1 MCSAASSAGCRCA
14 RSRLPGWCWQQLQTP
29 RSAQGLQVPKSNAGR
44 RGPGSGGVFEAR
56 LQLRQGGGLRQLLPS
71 GLQRHWRTGF
81 LTSVTCHCKA
91 NISDVV
97 PGGSGDGTRRM
108 GWTGVHAP
116 VEGILRTLGRA
127 AKDLHFT
134 VNDAADEL
142 VNLVVLRAAGAGWG
156 LDAES
161 VPDTV
166 QPCSGQAPS
175 LRLDHRGL
183 MRLQFRSA
191 VDERGHLRSEVKALQ
206 SERDALAAQVE
217 RLELE
222 RVQFGSAQDLDK
234 QELESTVQSL
244 VREIKACQAEAS
256 TAKDEVQRLS
266 NALDAAQAL
275 CEHAEARAAAAEV
288 LKTEASAQQRLAE
301 GNVLRLT
308 TEIEALKASSSLVL
322 RRAERCDAAEAEAAR
337 LQGDVCRLRQE
348 EQRLRLLE
356 ERLSQAQAGVH
367 DKEALERRL
376 DQALRRADTAEKQ
389 AKSSEDNAKSLE
401 LKLLA
406 ATTELE
412 ESNLA
417 VQKGHE
423 RERSQEA
430 ELRNVEMAR
439 AEMGRKLAETLQELA
454 DLEANSASFR
464 RKVDADLSE
473 AKLQLSESCARCD
486 RGVAELEAERG
497 KSQEAV
503 KKLSSLEEQL
513 ATRDAEVCGLQE
525 QSAGLRRDLLKAS
538 AAREAAEQQM
548 APLAEEAARAC
559 RLREESATAAAA
571 AQQEAT
577 SCRLEAEATRM
588 AHYEQDREVHRLRE
602 RLAVQSEEL
611 ERLQTLLA
619 MGGGPDDVAAMSAAQ
634 YLSGPSPRSHIR
646 DELAFVRKETRSG
659 CPALPPAVT
668 RRLASPRLRDAPL
681 ALQGRSNSRSRR
693 PSSFASTAAPDDEL

>member
-1 MCSAASSAGCRCA
+1 M
-14 RSRLPGWCWQQLQTP
+14 
-29 RSAQGLQVPKSNAGR
+29 
-44 RGPGSGGVFEAR
+44 
-56 LQLRQGGGLRQLLPS
+56 
-71 GLQRHWRTGF
+71 
-81 LTSVTCHCKA
+81 A
-91 NISDVV
+91 NIIWF
-97 PGGSGDGTRRM
+97 G
-108 GWTGVHAP
+108 
-116 VEGILRTLGRA
+116 
-127 AKDLHFT
+127 
-134 VNDAADEL
+134 
-142 VNLVVLRAAGAGWG
+142 
-156 LDAES
+156 
-161 VPDTV
+161 
-166 QPCSGQAPS
+166 QPLS
-175 LRLDHRGL
+175 L
-183 MRLQFRSA
+183 
-191 VDERGHLRSEVKALQ
+191 
-206 SERDALAAQVE
+206 
-217 RLELE
+217 LE
-222 RVQFGSAQDLDK
+222 
-234 QELESTVQSL
+234 
-244 VREIKACQAEAS
+244 
-256 TAKDEVQRLS
+256 
-266 NALDAAQAL
+266 
-275 CEHAEARAAAAEV
+275 
-288 LKTEASAQQRLAE
+288 
-301 GNVLRLT
+301 VLRLT
-308 TEIEALKASSSLVL
+308 TEIEAGGMLMCGSCLCIRLAQALKASSSLVL

-389 AKSSEDNAKSLE
+389 AKSCEDNAKSLE

-588 AHYEQDREVHRLRE
+588 AHYEQE
-602 RLAVQSEEL
+602 
-611 ERLQTLLA
+611 
-619 MGGGPDDVAAMSAAQ
+619 P
-634 YLSGPSPRSHIR
+634 
-646 DELAFVRKETRSG
+646 F
-659 CPALPPAVT
+659 CW
-668 RRLASPRLRDAPL
+668 
-681 ALQGRSNSRSRR
+681 
-693 PSSFASTAAPDDEL
+693 

>member
-1 MCSAASSAGCRCA
+1 
-14 RSRLPGWCWQQLQTP
+14 
-29 RSAQGLQVPKSNAGR
+29 
-44 RGPGSGGVFEAR
+44 
-56 LQLRQGGGLRQLLPS
+56 
-71 GLQRHWRTGF
+71 
-81 LTSVTCHCKA
+81 
-91 NISDVV
+91 
-97 PGGSGDGTRRM
+97 
-108 GWTGVHAP
+108 
-116 VEGILRTLGRA
+116 
-127 AKDLHFT
+127 
-134 VNDAADEL
+134 
-142 VNLVVLRAAGAGWG
+142 
-156 LDAES
+156 
-161 VPDTV
+161 
-166 QPCSGQAPS
+166 
-175 LRLDHRGL
+175 

-191 VDERGHLRSEVKALQ
+191 VDERGHLRSEVEALQ

-222 RVQFGSAQDLDK
+222 RVQFASAQDLDK

-244 VREIKACQAEAS
+244 VREIKACQTEAS
-256 TAKDEVQRLS
+256 AAKDEVQRLS
-266 NALDAAQAL
+266 NALDAAQSL
-275 CEHAEARAAAAEV
+275 CEHAEARAVAAEV
-288 LKTEASAQQRLAE
+288 SKTEACLRRVFDRICSASLGREQRALHCTANIIWFGRPLSE
-301 GNVLRLT
+301 VQRLT
-308 TEIEALKASSSLVL
+308 TDIEALKASSSLAL

-337 LQGDVCRLRQE
+337 LQGEVCRLRQE

-356 ERLSQAQAGVH
+356 ERLSQAQAWVH
-367 DKEALERRL
+367 DKEALEKRL

-389 AKSSEDNAKSLE
+389 AKSFEDNAKSLE

-417 VQKGHE
+417 VRTGHE

-439 AEMGRKLAETLQELA
+439 AETGRKLAETLQELA
-454 DLEANSASFR
+454 DLETKSASFR

-473 AKLQLSESCARCD
+473 VKLQLSESCARCD
-486 RGVAELEAERG
+486 RGAAELEAERG
-497 KSQEAV
+497 KSQDAV
-503 KKLSSLEEQL
+503 KKLSFMEEQL

-525 QSAGLRRDLLKAS
+525 QSAGLRRDLVKAS

-548 APLAEEAARAC
+548 APLAAEAARAC

-588 AHYEQDREVHRLRE
+588 AHYEQVFCKIAKVICARVKKATRWDFLGNLRIVNSLAGVGEAADTARLV
-602 RLAVQSEEL
+602 LCVAEL
-611 ERLQTLLA
+611 YSA
-619 MGGGPDDVAAMSAAQ
+619 DDVAAMSAAQ
-634 YLSGPSPRSHIR
+634 MYLRGPSPRSHIR